1 MCASQLLRCIPP
13 APAHPYVTQATM
25 VGILILKLAYAQAGL
40 VLLLMVLTYFAK
52 SSLRGSYEPAALSL
66 PLEIAKVL

>member
-1 MCASQLLRCIPP
+1 
-13 APAHPYVTQATM
+13 M

-40 VLLLMVLTYFAK
+40 VLILMVLTYFAK

-66 PLEIAKVL
+66 PLEIAKVCNRQRMTGRGIMKGGKPS

>member
-1 MCASQLLRCIPP
+1 
-13 APAHPYVTQATM
+13 M
-25 VGILILKLAYAQAGL
+25 VGILILKLAYYQAGL

-66 PLEIAKVL
+66 PLEIAKVCIILCAL